1 MSEDTTTT
9 TEQESVQAAEQ
20 PQPEEPETQAVQ
32 AEEVSETSEA
42 DTTNQTESSEEDL
55 AELVGW
61 AERKGIKVNDDTKPL
76 LKMVKESEQKMH
88 SATQEAKAL
97 KSTVNTVGEEQ
108 GYDETSQLLNRLKVT
123 EFYLNNPEAK
133 QLDEQ
138 MAEIVT
144 AKPYL
149 AEDLETVY
157 ELAKARSSAVN
168 NVAAKQQGQKEALA
182 QVAKAEKA
190 APPNAS
196 ATTREGVKQ
205 VDDAAIAAMSLAE
218 YNAWKRESGF
228 NPFQS

>member
-1 MSEDTTTT
+1 MSKDTTTT
-9 TEQESVQAAEQ
+9 TEQESVQADVVS

-42 DTTNQTESSEEDL
+42 DTTNQTESSDDDELL
-55 AELVGW
+55 AW
-61 AERKGIKVNDDTKPL
+61 AEKKGIKTDDPKVL

-108 GYDETSQLLNRLKVT
+108 GYDETFQLINRLKVT

-228 NPFQS
+228 NPFKS

>member
-9 TEQESVQAAEQ
+9 TEQESVQADVVS

-42 DTTNQTESSEEDL
+42 DTTNQTESSDDDELL
-55 AELVGW
+55 AW
-61 AERKGIKVNDDTKPL
+61 AEKKGIKTDDPKVL

-108 GYDETSQLLNRLKVT
+108 GYDETFQLINRLKVT

-218 YNAWKRESGF
+218 YNAWKKESGF